1 MSFRERQAALLPE
14 HRASAYYFTFYM
26 GPGAAVVFLPIWLDQ
41 MGLSA
46 GQIGVLNAVPIL
58 VMMVFNLF
66 IGRLAD
72 RAKDWRD
79 VIVILSIIG
88 GVAPLGLFFV
98 FDFWTILIAWTLV
111 VLPSGLLNPILDAA
125 ILRMTRRNGTDFGR
139 IRAWGT
145 LGATLCNA
153 AVGLLVAQ
161 LGSSAFVPLMAAL
174 LMLRAVVA
182 LQLPRFRAPSVQ
194 PVLAQLRQVSR
205 SAVWAEFLRPFF
217 ALPLMAYAIIGST
230 HGLLGGLGT
239 LLLKQQGISEVSI
252 GVLIAIGTAAE
263 AVMMVAWKHLGIR
276 FSARIL
282 IVAAGLFAMLR
293 WGVMAFSPPLEILVL
308 LQLTNGL
315 TFGMCLLGTLDF
327 ITNQTSEDNAAEI
340 MSLFN
345 LIVQVV
351 SVLFLLAFGLLVAQ
365 FGSSTYLV
373 TSLLA
378 GIGVLCAY
386 VSLQLRSDAVLA
398 GPSPTSAG

>member
-1 MSFRERQAALLPE
+1 MSFRERQAAVLPE
-14 HRASAYYFTFYM
+14 YRASVYYFTFYM
-26 GPGAAVVFLPIWLDQ
+26 GPGAAVVFLPIWFDQ
-41 MGLSA
+41 MGMSA
-46 GQIGVLNAVPIL
+46 EQIGVINAVPIL
-58 VMMVFNLF
+58 VMMLFNLF

-79 VIVILSIIG
+79 VIVVLSIAG

-174 LMLRAVVA
+174 YVLRAVVS
-182 LQLPRFRAPSVQ
+182 LQLPPFRAPSVQ
-194 PVLAQLRQVSR
+194 PVLAQLRQASR
-205 SAVWAEFLRPFF
+205 SAVWSEFLRPFF
-217 ALPLMAYAIIGST
+217 TLPLMSYAIIGST

-252 GVLIAIGTAAE
+252 GILIAIGTAAE
-263 AVMMVAWKHLGIR
+263 AVMMVVWKHLGMR

-282 IVAAGLFAMLR
+282 IIAAGLCAMVR
-293 WGVMAFSPPLEILVL
+293 WGLMAFSPPFEMLVL
-308 LQLTNGL
+308 LQLLNGL
-315 TFGMCLLGTLDF
+315 TFGMCLLGVLDF

-351 SVLFLLAFGLLVAQ
+351 SVLFLVAFGLLVAQ
-365 FGSSTYLV
+365 CGSGTYLAA
-373 TSLLA
+373 SLLA
-378 GIGVLCAY
+378 AIGALCAY
-386 VSLQLRSDAVLA
+386 LSMRLRSDAVLA
-398 GPSPTSAG
+398 ATAPVTGG